1 MIEANSQGGEMRS
14 AVCKA
19 IACCAVALLSAAVGA
34 QQYPSKP
41 VRVIVPFPPG
51 NTADILG
58 RLIAEKFS
66 QRYGHQMIVD
76 NRPGAAG
83 QLGLELAARVPPD
96 GYTIAIGQ
104 GGNLVVAP
112 HTYKKIAYD
121 PLKDFQPVAILATNF
136 LGLAVHP
143 SVPFKRTRDLVA
155 YAKANP
161 GKLTFASNGEGGFP
175 HLAIEQLRTL
185 AGFSYLHVPYKGT
198 GQIIAE
204 LMGGH
209 VDATIDGFTGMAP
222 HFRAGRIRVLAVTG
236 PTRAPYLPDIP
247 TIGEDVPG
255 YVSQGWFG
263 YIAPAAVPKDIVAFL
278 NKAINEAMNARD
290 VREKMQLAGLEIVQ
304 EPPEFF
310 GDVLR
315 KDYAKYGK
323 LAKDIGFKPQ

>member
-1 MIEANSQGGEMRS
+1 MRS
-14 AVCKA
+14 AVCIFVA
-19 IACCAVALLSAAVGA
+19 SLLVAVAAFA
-34 QQYPSKP
+34 QQYPVKP

-58 RLIAEKFS
+58 RLIGEKFS
-66 QRYGHQMIVD
+66 QRYGQQMIVD

-83 QLGLELAARVPPD
+83 QLGLELAARAAPD

-112 HTYKKIAYD
+112 HTYKKLAYD
-121 PLKDFQPVAILATNF
+121 PIRDFRPVALLATNF

-143 SVPFKRTRDLVA
+143 SVPFKTTRDLVL

-185 AGFSYLHVPYKGT
+185 AGFSYLHVPYRGT

-204 LMGGH
+204 LMGGQ

-222 HFRAGRIRVLAVTG
+222 HVRAGRIRALAITN
-236 PTRAPYLPDIP
+236 PTRVSYLPDIP
-247 TIGEDVPG
+247 TIAEHVPG

-263 YIAPAAVPKDIVAFL
+263 YIAPAAVPKEVIALL
-278 NKAINEAMNARD
+278 NKAINEAMSFPD
-290 VREKMQLAGLEIVQ
+290 VREKMTLAGLDVVQ
-304 EPPEFF
+304 QPPEYF
-310 GDVLR
+310 GDVIR
-315 KDYAKYGK
+315 KDYARYGK

>member
-1 MIEANSQGGEMRS
+1 MQD
-14 AVCKA
+14 AVCKV
-19 IACCAVALLSAAVGA
+19 ILACVLALPFAAGA
-34 QQYPSKP
+34 QQFPARP

-58 RLIAEKFS
+58 RLIGEKFF
-66 QRYGHQMIVD
+66 QRYGQQMIVD
-76 NRPGAAG
+76 NRPGASG
-83 QLGLELAARVPPD
+83 QLGLELAARAAPD

-112 HTYKKIAYD
+112 HTYKKLPYD
-121 PLKDFQPVAILATNF
+121 PLRDFQAVALLATNF

-143 SVPFKRTRDLVA
+143 TVPFRTTRDLVVF
-155 YAKANP
+155 AKANP

-175 HLAIEQLRTL
+175 HLAIEQLRSL

-204 LMGGH
+204 LMGGQ

-222 HFRAGRIRVLAVTG
+222 HFRAGRIRVLAITN
-236 PTRAPYLPDIP
+236 PTRASYLPEVP
-247 TIGEDVPG
+247 TISEHVPG

-263 YIAPAAVPKDIVAFL
+263 YVAPAAVPKDIVAFL
-278 NKAINEAMNARD
+278 NKAINEAMSFPD
-290 VREKMQLAGLEIVQ
+290 VREKMTLAGLDVVQ
-304 EPPEFF
+304 QPPEYF
-310 GDVLR
+310 GDIIR
-315 KDYAKYGK
+315 KDYTRYGK

>member
-1 MIEANSQGGEMRS
+1 MRS
-14 AVCKA
+14 AVCIFVA
-19 IACCAVALLSAAVGA
+19 SLLVAVAAFA
-34 QQYPSKP
+34 QQYPVKP

-58 RLIAEKFS
+58 RLIGEKFS
-66 QRYGHQMIVD
+66 QRYGQQMIVD

-83 QLGLELAARVPPD
+83 QLGLELAARAAPD

-112 HTYKKIAYD
+112 HTYKKLAYD
-121 PLKDFQPVAILATNF
+121 PIRDFQPVALLATNF

-143 SVPFKRTRDLVA
+143 SIPFKTTRDLVL

-185 AGFSYLHVPYKGT
+185 AGFSYLHVPYRGT

-204 LMGGH
+204 LMGGQ

-222 HFRAGRIRVLAVTG
+222 HVRAGRIRALAITN
-236 PTRAPYLPDIP
+236 PTRVSYLPDIP
-247 TIGEDVPG
+247 TIAEHVPG

-263 YIAPAAVPKDIVAFL
+263 YIAPAGVPKEVIALL
-278 NKAINEAMNARD
+278 NKAINEAMSFPD
-290 VREKMQLAGLEIVQ
+290 VREKMTLAGLEVVQ
-304 EPPEFF
+304 QPPEYF
-310 GDVLR
+310 GDVIR
-315 KDYAKYGK
+315 KDYARYGK

>member
-1 MIEANSQGGEMRS
+1 MRS
-14 AVCKA
+14 AVCIFVA
-19 IACCAVALLSAAVGA
+19 SLLVAVAAFA
-34 QQYPSKP
+34 QQYPVKP

-58 RLIAEKFS
+58 RLIGEKFS
-66 QRYGHQMIVD
+66 QRYGQQMIVD

-83 QLGLELAARVPPD
+83 QLGLELAARAAPD

-112 HTYKKIAYD
+112 HTYKKLAYD
-121 PLKDFQPVAILATNF
+121 PIRDFQPVALLATNF

-143 SVPFKRTRDLVA
+143 SIPFKTTRDLVL

-185 AGFSYLHVPYKGT
+185 AGFSYLHVPYRGT

-204 LMGGH
+204 LMGGQ

-222 HFRAGRIRVLAVTG
+222 HVRAGRIRALAITN
-236 PTRAPYLPDIP
+236 PTRVSYLPDIP
-247 TIGEDVPG
+247 TIAEHVPG

-263 YIAPAAVPKDIVAFL
+263 YIAPAAVPKEVIALL
-278 NKAINEAMNARD
+278 NKAINEAMSFPD
-290 VREKMQLAGLEIVQ
+290 VREKMTLAGLDVVQ
-304 EPPEFF
+304 QPPEYF
-310 GDVLR
+310 GDVIR
-315 KDYAKYGK
+315 KDYARYGK

>member
-1 MIEANSQGGEMRS
+1 MRS
-14 AVCKA
+14 AVCIFVA
-19 IACCAVALLSAAVGA
+19 SLLVAVAAFA
-34 QQYPSKP
+34 QQYPVKP

-58 RLIAEKFS
+58 RLIGEKFS
-66 QRYGHQMIVD
+66 QRYGQQMIVD

-83 QLGLELAARVPPD
+83 QLGLELAARAAPD

-112 HTYKKIAYD
+112 HTYKKLAYD
-121 PLKDFQPVAILATNF
+121 PIRDFQPVALLATNF

-143 SVPFKRTRDLVA
+143 SVPFKTTRDLVL

-185 AGFSYLHVPYKGT
+185 AGFSYLHVPYRGT

-204 LMGGH
+204 LMGGQ

-222 HFRAGRIRVLAVTG
+222 HVRAGRIRALAITN
-236 PTRAPYLPDIP
+236 PTRVSYLPDIP
-247 TIGEDVPG
+247 TIAEHVPG

-263 YIAPAAVPKDIVAFL
+263 YIAPAAVPKEVIALL
-278 NKAINEAMNARD
+278 NKAINEAMSFPD
-290 VREKMQLAGLEIVQ
+290 VRERMTLAGLDVVQ
-304 EPPEFF
+304 QPPEYF
-310 GDVLR
+310 GDVIR
-315 KDYAKYGK
+315 KDYARYGK

>member
-1 MIEANSQGGEMRS
+1 MRS
-14 AVCKA
+14 AVCIFVA
-19 IACCAVALLSAAVGA
+19 SLLVAVAAFA
-34 QQYPSKP
+34 QQYPVKP

-58 RLIAEKFS
+58 RLIGEKFS
-66 QRYGHQMIVD
+66 QRYGQQMIVD

-83 QLGLELAARVPPD
+83 QLGLELAARAAPD

-112 HTYKKIAYD
+112 HTYKKLAYD
-121 PLKDFQPVAILATNF
+121 PIRDFQPVALLATNF

-143 SVPFKRTRDLVA
+143 SIPFKTTRDLVL

-185 AGFSYLHVPYKGT
+185 AGFSYLHVPYRGT

-204 LMGGH
+204 LMGGQ

-222 HFRAGRIRVLAVTG
+222 HVRAGRIRALAITN
-236 PTRAPYLPDIP
+236 PTRVSYLPDIP
-247 TIGEDVPG
+247 TIAEHVPG

-263 YIAPAAVPKDIVAFL
+263 YIAPAGVPKEVIALL
-278 NKAINEAMNARD
+278 NKAINEAMSFPD
-290 VREKMQLAGLEIVQ
+290 VREKMTLAGLEVVQ
-304 EPPEFF
+304 QPPEYF
-310 GDVLR
+310 GDVIR
-315 KDYAKYGK
+315 KDYARYGK
-323 LAKDIGFKPQ
+323 LSKDIGFKPQ

>member
-1 MIEANSQGGEMRS
+1 MRS
-14 AVCKA
+14 AVCIFVA
-19 IACCAVALLSAAVGA
+19 SLLVAVAAFA
-34 QQYPSKP
+34 QQYPVKP

-58 RLIAEKFS
+58 RLIGEKFS
-66 QRYGHQMIVD
+66 QRYGQQMIVD

-83 QLGLELAARVPPD
+83 QLGLELAARAAPD

-112 HTYKKIAYD
+112 HTYKKLAYD
-121 PLKDFQPVAILATNF
+121 PIRDFQPVALLATNF

-143 SVPFKRTRDLVA
+143 SVPFKTTRDLVL

-185 AGFSYLHVPYKGT
+185 AGFSYLHVPYRGT

-204 LMGGH
+204 LMGGQ

-222 HFRAGRIRVLAVTG
+222 HVRAGRIRALAITN
-236 PTRAPYLPDIP
+236 PTRVSYLPDIP
-247 TIGEDVPG
+247 TIAEHVPG

-263 YIAPAAVPKDIVAFL
+263 YIAPAGVPKEVIALL
-278 NKAINEAMNARD
+278 NKAINEAMSFPD
-290 VREKMQLAGLEIVQ
+290 VREKMTLAGLDVVQ
-304 EPPEFF
+304 QPPEYF
-310 GDVLR
+310 GDVIR
-315 KDYAKYGK
+315 KDYARYGK

>member
-1 MIEANSQGGEMRS
+1 MRS
-14 AVCKA
+14 AVCIFVA
-19 IACCAVALLSAAVGA
+19 SLLVAVAAFA
-34 QQYPSKP
+34 QQYPVKP

-58 RLIAEKFS
+58 RLIGEKFS
-66 QRYGHQMIVD
+66 QRYGQQMIVD

-83 QLGLELAARVPPD
+83 QLGLELAARAAPD

-112 HTYKKIAYD
+112 HTYKKLAYD
-121 PLKDFQPVAILATNF
+121 PIRDFQPVALLATNF

-143 SVPFKRTRDLVA
+143 SVPFKTTRDLVL

-185 AGFSYLHVPYKGT
+185 AGFSYLHVPYRGT

-204 LMGGH
+204 LMGGQ

-222 HFRAGRIRVLAVTG
+222 HVRAGRIRALAITN
-236 PTRAPYLPDIP
+236 PTRVSYLPDIP
-247 TIGEDVPG
+247 TIAEHVPG

-263 YIAPAAVPKDIVAFL
+263 YIAPAGVPKEVIALL
-278 NKAINEAMNARD
+278 NKAINEAMSFPD
-290 VREKMQLAGLEIVQ
+290 VREKMTLAGLEVVQ
-304 EPPEFF
+304 QPPEYF
-310 GDVLR
+310 GDVIR
-315 KDYAKYGK
+315 KDYARYGK
-323 LAKDIGFKPQ
+323 LSKDIGFKPQ

>member
-1 MIEANSQGGEMRS
+1 MRT
-14 AVCKA
+14 AVCLFV
-19 IACCAVALLSAAVGA
+19 IALLPAVAASA
-34 QQYPSKP
+34 QQYPVKP

-58 RLIAEKFS
+58 RLIGEKFS
-66 QRYGHQMIVD
+66 QRYGQQMIVD

-83 QLGLELAARVPPD
+83 QLGLELAARVAAD

-112 HTYKKIAYD
+112 HTYKKLAYD
-121 PLKDFQPVAILATNF
+121 PLRDFQAVALLATNF

-143 SVPFKRTRDLVA
+143 SVPFKTTGDLVA
-155 YAKANP
+155 YARANP

-185 AGFSYLHVPYKGT
+185 AGFTYLHVPYRGT
-198 GQIIAE
+198 GQIITE
-204 LMGGH
+204 LMGGQ

-222 HFRAGRIRVLAVTG
+222 HVRAGRIRALAITN
-236 PTRAPYLPDIP
+236 PTRVSYLPDIP
-247 TIGEDVPG
+247 TIAEHVPG

-263 YIAPAAVPKDIVAFL
+263 YIAPSGVPKEVIALL
-278 NKAINEAMNARD
+278 NKAINEAMSSPD
-290 VREKMQLAGLEIVQ
+290 VREKMTLAGLEVVQ
-304 EPPEFF
+304 QSPEYF
-310 GDVLR
+310 GDVIR
-315 KDYAKYGK
+315 KDYARYGK

>member
-1 MIEANSQGGEMRS
+1 MRR
-14 AVCKA
+14 AVCRM
-19 IACCAVALLSAAVGA
+19 IAACALAVSWSAPA
-34 QQYPSKP
+34 QQFPSKP

-58 RLIAEKFS
+58 RLVGEKFQ
-66 QRYGHQMIVD
+66 QRYGQQMIVD
-76 NRPGAAG
+76 NRAGASG
-83 QLGLELAARVPPD
+83 QLGLELAARAAPD

-121 PLKDFQPVAILATNF
+121 PLKDFQAVALLATNF

-143 SVPFKRTRDLVA
+143 AVPFKTTRELVV

-185 AGFSYLHVPYKGT
+185 AGFSYLHVPYRGT
-198 GQIIAE
+198 GQIITE
-204 LMGGH
+204 LMGGQ
-209 VDATIDGFTGMAP
+209 VDATIDGYTGMAP
-222 HFRAGRIRVLAVTG
+222 HHRAGRIRVLAITN
-236 PTRAPYLPDIP
+236 PTRASYLPNIP
-247 TIGEDVPG
+247 TIGEQVPG

-263 YIAPAAVPKDIVAFL
+263 YIAPAAVPKEIVAFL
-278 NKAINEAMNARD
+278 NKAINDAMSFPD
-290 VREKMQLAGLEIVQ
+290 VKEKMTLAGLEVVQ
-304 EPPEFF
+304 QPAEYF
-310 GDVLR
+310 GDVIR
-315 KDYAKYGK
+315 KDYGRYGK

>member
-1 MIEANSQGGEMRS
+1 MHV
-14 AVCKA
+14 AVRRI
-19 IACCAVALLSAAVGA
+19 IAACAVALSCNAFA

-58 RLIAEKFS
+58 RLIGEKFQ
-66 QRYGHQMIVD
+66 QRYGQQMIVD
-76 NRPGAAG
+76 NRPGASG
-83 QLGLELAARVPPD
+83 QLGLELAARAAPD

-112 HTYKKIAYD
+112 HTYKKLPYD
-121 PLKDFQPVAILATNF
+121 PLKDFQAVALLATNF
-136 LGLAVHP
+136 LALAVHP
-143 SVPFKRTRDLVA
+143 TVPFKTTRDLVT

-161 GKLTFASNGEGGFP
+161 GRLTFASNGEGGFP
-175 HLAIEQLRTL
+175 HLAIEQFRTL
-185 AGFSYLHVPYKGT
+185 AGFSYLHVPYRGT

-204 LMGGH
+204 LMGGQ
-209 VDATIDGFTGMAP
+209 VDATIDGYTGMAP
-222 HFRAGRIRVLAVTG
+222 HHRAGRIRVLAITN
-236 PTRAPYLPDIP
+236 PTRASYLPNIR

-263 YIAPAAVPKDIVAFL
+263 YVAPAAVPKEIVAFL
-278 NKAINEAMNARD
+278 NKAINEAMNFPD
-290 VREKMQLAGLEIVQ
+290 VREKMTLAGLEVVQ
-304 EPPEFF
+304 QPAEYF
-310 GDVLR
+310 GDVIR

>member
-1 MIEANSQGGEMRS
+1 MRS
-14 AVCKA
+14 AVCIFVA
-19 IACCAVALLSAAVGA
+19 SLLVAVAAFA
-34 QQYPSKP
+34 QQYPVKP

-58 RLIAEKFS
+58 RLIGEKFS
-66 QRYGHQMIVD
+66 QRYGQQMIVD

-83 QLGLELAARVPPD
+83 QLGLELAARAAPD

-112 HTYKKIAYD
+112 HTYKKLAYD
-121 PLKDFQPVAILATNF
+121 PIRDFQPVALLATNF

-143 SVPFKRTRDLVA
+143 SVPFKTTRDLVL

-185 AGFSYLHVPYKGT
+185 AGFSYLHVPYRGT

-204 LMGGH
+204 LMGGQ

-222 HFRAGRIRVLAVTG
+222 HVRAGRIRALAITN
-236 PTRAPYLPDIP
+236 PTRVSYLPDIP
-247 TIGEDVPG
+247 TIAEHVPG

-263 YIAPAAVPKDIVAFL
+263 YIAPAAVPKEVIALL
-278 NKAINEAMNARD
+278 NKAINEAMSFPD
-290 VREKMQLAGLEIVQ
+290 VREKMTLAGLDVVQ
-304 EPPEFF
+304 QPPEYF
-310 GDVLR
+310 GDVIR
-315 KDYAKYGK
+315 KDYARYGK